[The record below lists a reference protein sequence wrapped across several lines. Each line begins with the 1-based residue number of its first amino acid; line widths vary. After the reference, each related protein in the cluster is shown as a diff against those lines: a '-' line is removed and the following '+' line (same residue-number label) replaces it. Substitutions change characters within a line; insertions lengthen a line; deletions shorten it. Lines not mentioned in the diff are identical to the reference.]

1 MVRVVGPTACTMARM
16 SLLLL
21 GMAGVA
27 DGLLPCAN
35 VTNVSACGDRCNPLT
50 ASQIKPRTHEVTA

>member
-1 MVRVVGPTACTMARM
+1 MARM